1 MRKKFIEFDNQLI
14 NVKEIVFVGKVTGI
28 NINARKGQYGI
39 YINVR
44 DYESQQEW
52 FKSEEDRNRRFNEI
66 KEDLC

>member
-14 NVKEIVFVGKVTGI
+14 NVKEIVFVEKVTG
-28 NINARKGQYGI
+28 INARKGQYGI

-44 DYESQQEW
+44 DYEPQQEW
-52 FKSEEDRNRRFNEI
+52 FKTEEDRNRRFNEI

>member
-28 NINARKGQYGI
+28 NARKGQYGI

-44 DYESQQEW
+44 DYELQQEW
-52 FKSEEDRNRRFNEI
+52 FKSEEDRDRRFNEI

>member
-14 NVKEIVFVGKVTGI
+14 NVKEIVFVGKATGI
-28 NINARKGQYGI
+28 NAREGQYGI

-44 DYESQQEW
+44 DYELQQEW

>member
-1 MRKKFIEFDNQLI
+1 MRKKFIEFDDQLI

-28 NINARKGQYGI
+28 NARKGQYGI
-39 YINVR
+39 YVNVR

>member
-1 MRKKFIEFDNQLI
+1 MRKKFIEFDSQLI

-28 NINARKGQYGI
+28 NAREGQYGI

-44 DYESQQEW
+44 DYEIQQEW
-52 FKSEEDRNRRFNEI
+52 FKLEEDRDRRFNEI